1 MANDDETQRPM
12 TAEELVANH
21 SKKDLLELAEKLN
34 TPDVKSDNN
43 KDEIAAKIVAHRDGL
58 VVAPG
63 DQADPEPASKEA
75 PGVATEL
82 GAPQENPTVDA
93 PAEATTQGAGD
104 APKQPD
110 GFEFKAAIT
119 VSRAPE
125 NGQFFVQFSDGR
137 ESRGAANVSQV
148 GVIASQFFAE
158 VL

>member
-12 TAEELVANH
+12 TAEELVAAY

-58 VVAPG
+58 VVTPG
-63 DQADPEPASKEA
+63 DQADPEPATKETLE
-75 PGVATEL
+75 GATEN
-82 GAPQENPTVDA
+82 GKPENPTADA
-93 PAEATTQGAGD
+93 PEAATTQGAGD
-104 APKQPD
+104 APKEPE
-110 GFEFKAAIT
+110 GFEFKAALT
-119 VSRAPE
+119 VSRSPE
-125 NGQFFVQFSDGR
+125 TGQFFVQFSDGR
-137 ESRGAANVSQV
+137 ESRGAANISQV